1 VGLYLGSED
10 AATDE
15 QVVSALLKSVA
26 RGWNVID
33 TARNYR
39 RGRAEAAVGEALVT
53 LTSRGLR
60 REQLFIST
68 KAGYLSGAP
77 QAAPVMAP
85 CKQTAGQ
92 CKKHMRDLT

>member
-1 VGLYLGSED
+1 MYLGSED

-15 QVVSALLKSVA
+15 QVVSALLNSVA

-53 LTSRGLR
+53 LVAQGLR

-68 KAGYLSGAP
+68 KAGYLPGTAEQRTKNRAW
-77 QAAPVMAP
+77 QAVSIRW
-85 CKQTAGQ
+85 CQQGS
-92 CKKHMRDLT
+92 

>member
-60 REQLFIST
+60 REQLFVST

-77 QAAPVMAP
+77 QAVLVMAL
-85 CKQTAGQ
+85 CLARN
-92 CKKHMRDLT
+92 KHL

>member
-1 VGLYLGSED
+1 MSLSSVGVGLYLGAED

-26 RGWNVID
+26 RGLNVID

-39 RGRAEAAVGEALVT
+39 RGRAEAAVGEALST
-53 LTSRGLR
+53 LVSQGLR

-68 KAGYLSGAP
+68 KAGYLSGGYC
-77 QAAPVMAP
+77 Q
-85 CKQTAGQ
+85 Q
-92 CKKHMRDLT
+92 CHHADCVWQDCQ

>member
-1 VGLYLGSED
+1 MNVG
-10 AATDE
+10 

-39 RGRAEAAVGEALVT
+39 RGRAEAAVGEALMT
-53 LTSRGLR
+53 LTRQGLR

-68 KAGYLSGAP
+68 KAGYPPGARRSQRASRRGLVAV
-77 QAAPVMAP
+77 QAMV
-85 CKQTAGQ
+85 CRGH
-92 CKKHMRDLT
+92 C